1 MDSGPDAA
9 DAVAVGVFIP
19 LADAAGD
26 AATQWTRVRMA
37 GNLRDTSLTALEE
50 GLVSN

>member
-1 MDSGPDAA
+1 MDSGPDA
-9 DAVAVGVFIP
+9 AVAVGVFIP
-19 LADAAGD
+19 LAVGD
-26 AATQWTRVRMA
+26 AAAAQWTRVRMA